1 MLFSFILNKKIKT
14 YGFLLLNDFYKTFFV
29 IILIISFLVIFLFS
43 QGLRNLIRNITA
55 LEDRNLY
62 YEYKNP
68 FK

>member
-1 MLFSFILNKKIKT
+1 MLFSFILNKKVKT
-14 YGFLLLNDFYKTFFV
+14 YGFILLNDFYKTFFV
-29 IILIISFLVIFLFS
+29 IILVVSFLVIFLFS